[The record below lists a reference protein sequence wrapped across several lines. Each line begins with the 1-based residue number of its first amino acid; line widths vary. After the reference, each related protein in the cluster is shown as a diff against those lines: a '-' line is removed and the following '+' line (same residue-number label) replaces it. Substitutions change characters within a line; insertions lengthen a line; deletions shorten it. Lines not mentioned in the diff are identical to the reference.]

1 MSAPL
6 PALPHSPYNART
18 TSPTPLTLRDGSVKG
33 GVYFQMVPNVEA
45 ATVYDWHNKVRRAPG
60 PPGGTR
66 NGGGRESLGWTTRGE
81 TENARF
87 GFIFVFIKNENVSP
101 TVLLTH
107 RKNWVEYYDLAY
119 DALGRLSM
127 LVSSCFFNF
136 SQCDKL

>member
-60 PPGGTR
+60 PPGGPGT
-66 NGGGRESLGWTTRGE
+66 GGEERIWEGRQEERP
-81 TENARF
+81 
-87 GFIFVFIKNENVSP
+87 K
-101 TVLLTH
+101 TH
-107 RKNWVEYYDLAY
+107 DLA
-119 DALGRLSM
+119 L
-127 LVSSCFFNF
+127 FFY
-136 SQCDKL
+136 SL